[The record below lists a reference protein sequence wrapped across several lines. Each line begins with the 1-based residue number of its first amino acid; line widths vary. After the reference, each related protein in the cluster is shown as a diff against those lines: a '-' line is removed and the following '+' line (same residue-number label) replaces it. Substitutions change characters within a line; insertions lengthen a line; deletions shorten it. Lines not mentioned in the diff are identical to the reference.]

1 MSLSFEEY
9 RALPGLNWSLLKHAA
24 ESPKRFKYFES
35 HDRPDTLA
43 MLVGRAVHCSVLE
56 PDRFPLEFPVW
67 QGGRRQ
73 GKTWESFVDALP
85 VTASVLSISE
95 YERCLA
101 IRDAVRAHP
110 VAARLLD
117 REGTLTEHVVQ
128 WTDKDTG
135 LDCKARFDAVN
146 PYGYLLDLKTTQHI
160 DERRFTRTVAD
171 MAYHAQAAF
180 YCAGFESAYGAGQ
193 VFYFIAVESEPPHD
207 VAVYVLDDDSLWAGE
222 ELVKSLLRRVKDCR
236 ETGQWPGMYPT
247 LQTLTLP
254 AWAFPDDGTK
264 KLEGLAP

>member
-35 HDRPDTLA
+35 HDRPDTPA
-43 MLVGRAVHCSVLE
+43 MLVGRAVHCAVLE

-67 QGGRRQ
+67 QGGRRV
-73 GKTWESFVDALP
+73 GKTWEAFIDALP
-85 VTASVLSISE
+85 ASASVLSISE

-101 IRDAVRAHP
+101 IRDAVRPHP
-110 VAARLLD
+110 VAAQLLD

-146 PYGYLLDLKTTQHI
+146 PYGYLLDLKTTRHI

-171 MAYHAQAAF
+171 MAYHGQAAF